1 MMINF
6 YDRIDLLGKGKLLPV
21 VLVKKSNSHRRRN
34 KLNSLVVQIMT
45 NNISYNENE
54 KEGTSPIFVLQ
65 NTSLT
70 NTSYIF
76 IYMFSR
82 LN

>member
-1 MMINF
+1 MMITF

-34 KLNSLVVQIMT
+34 KLNSVVVQIMT

-54 KEGTSPIFVLQ
+54 KEGTSPIFVFV
-65 NTSLT
+65 T

>member
-1 MMINF
+1 MMITF

-54 KEGTSPIFVLQ
+54 KEGTSPIFVFV
-65 NTSLT
+65 T

>member
-54 KEGTSPIFVLQ
+54 KEGTSPIFVFV
-65 NTSLT
+65 T
-70 NTSYIF
+70 NTSYTF

>member
-54 KEGTSPIFVLQ
+54 KEGTSPIFVFV
-65 NTSLT
+65 T